1 MYTSTRYSNS
11 QQVEYTAVL
20 NGQFLFASFQQVP
33 GTDSCTV
40 GGKRIVDHVVRILR
54 VRVFVA
60 ALHLVDRIEA
70 TTRAVAVFGATVA
83 AASRGRLGQPP
94 QMLQLGHVDARNAR
108 QRHVPRAKVA
118 PPRPLNQKIE
128 QLKDDHIICVLRLPD
143 RGTEKIVGKVKEH
156 RY

>member
-1 MYTSTRYSNS
+1 MYLY
-11 QQVEYTAVL
+11 V

-33 GTDSCTV
+33 GTDSCSV
-40 GGKRIVDHVVRILR
+40 GEKRIVDHVVRILR

-108 QRHVPRAKVA
+108 QRHVPRAKVT
-118 PPRPLNQKIE
+118 PPRPLNQIVE
-128 QLKDDHIICVLRLPD
+128 QRHDDHICWDLRVPD
-143 RGTEKIVGKVKEH
+143 TGNEKIVGKVKEH
-156 RY
+156 RH